1 MFCSLSFFVVRR
13 EQQQQQ
19 QQTNKLKLIYKI
31 VNSELKIEAGWE
43 RERLSFPSILID
55 SCSYDTGFEP
65 VSLRYEGTHIPI

>member
-31 VNSELKIEAGWE
+31 VNSELKIEAG
-43 RERLSFPSILID
+43 
-55 SCSYDTGFEP
+55 
-65 VSLRYEGTHIPI
+65 